1 MTIIGNVNINNTQKM
16 YGDFNI
22 YNGKPNYYGQ
32 HTLTAGYS
40 YNVDDSYFVNNA
52 FGSQDQICFN
62 TLPLLTNPGSSYTF
76 NIRGGNGNGINNIIN
91 TVTIPYLNYNN
102 AGQQPLYIDVSDN
115 YFSNT
120 WVEIYRND
128 PGNNRVLIGNK
139 RFDVKFSTVGNRES
153 YVNGDLLDFDPL
165 SNSLVFNANSIPA
178 NSTLFVYDGANK
190 INPITGNDDVTF
202 TGLDTD
208 SLTYPYSYK
217 IHSGT
222 AFYRDLTVLV
232 INKTNTSDIVTYG
245 NGDYAPLSI
254 VSNNGNYINFQ
265 GIRIINTL
273 DQPARLLVRDGYCTD
288 GKYIT
293 ISSVNNAV
301 LQQLVKNPGADLI
314 IPLGTTQAEAEKFFT
329 ADDVYILISDNAG
342 RTINVATKQF
352 DLNSVLGPV
361 NTSASLTFHQFPGS
375 TDYIS
380 ALNTPANNYSWLLTD
395 DPATGAKLNPIFGNT
410 NVDFFNEYEI
420 NGLGYNLAADVL
432 GVNTNI
438 SAYLFDTFLRPITL
452 PTNNWIFDNTPPVI
466 LTDIDL
472 INGGPGADIFIETV
486 DNPSAAIF
494 AGSASDDLGL
504 VSHDLQ
510 LSYDAISWTN
520 LAMAHVGGDDFSL
533 TLGAL
538 SYPWIS
544 GNIYYRWRLIDQ
556 GGNIVYSP
564 INKVADVSIS
574 EHTSF
579 MILNED
585 NEFEPGKENVQIKS
599 IIGDEGATVM
609 KISVFNTKDEEI
621 AVLPIPSQAEGF
633 QDYSWN
639 GYDKNGN
646 IVELGTYYLRFYVKG
661 TKIEA
666 DKEQTITIEAVDKST
681 KNKKDRDWLLG
692 C

>member
-222 AFYRDLTVLV
+222 AFYRDLTVQ
-232 INKTNTSDIVTYG
+232 I
-245 NGDYAPLSI
+245 
-254 VSNNGNYINFQ
+254 
-265 GIRIINTL
+265 
-273 DQPARLLVRDGYCTD
+273 
-288 GKYIT
+288 
-293 ISSVNNAV
+293 
-301 LQQLVKNPGADLI
+301 
-314 IPLGTTQAEAEKFFT
+314 
-329 ADDVYILISDNAG
+329 G
-342 RTINVATKQF
+342 R
-352 DLNSVLGPV
+352 
-361 NTSASLTFHQFPGS
+361 
-375 TDYIS
+375 
-380 ALNTPANNYSWLLTD
+380 
-395 DPATGAKLNPIFGNT
+395 
-410 NVDFFNEYEI
+410 
-420 NGLGYNLAADVL
+420 
-432 GVNTNI
+432 
-438 SAYLFDTFLRPITL
+438 
-452 PTNNWIFDNTPPVI
+452 
-466 LTDIDL
+466 
-472 INGGPGADIFIETV
+472 
-486 DNPSAAIF
+486 
-494 AGSASDDLGL
+494 
-504 VSHDLQ
+504 
-510 LSYDAISWTN
+510 
-520 LAMAHVGGDDFSL
+520 AHV
-533 TLGAL
+533 
-538 SYPWIS
+538 
-544 GNIYYRWRLIDQ
+544 
-556 GGNIVYSP
+556 
-564 INKVADVSIS
+564 
-574 EHTSF
+574 
-579 MILNED
+579 
-585 NEFEPGKENVQIKS
+585 
-599 IIGDEGATVM
+599 
-609 KISVFNTKDEEI
+609 
-621 AVLPIPSQAEGF
+621 
-633 QDYSWN
+633 
-639 GYDKNGN
+639 
-646 IVELGTYYLRFYVKG
+646 
-661 TKIEA
+661 
-666 DKEQTITIEAVDKST
+666 
-681 KNKKDRDWLLG
+681 
-692 C
+692 